1 MTPRVH
7 HEWARRVAAEY
18 TSAAVTAQ
26 VLTWCIQQGL
36 PPDLLLVAHR
46 VVGDE
51 LEHARLSHEV
61 LVALGGGDAPIELV
75 AERLTVPQP
84 LPEALVRNFC
94 LGETLA
100 VPYFAEMR
108 RRASHPAVRPVLDR
122 ILEDEAVHRAF
133 GWAALDALL
142 AEEPALIERIS
153 SALPAL
159 IAEFSGYAAPPDAPP
174 LTEEERAC
182 GLLEHAEYAALYAET
197 WRDDIGPRF
206 ERRGI
211 HAG

>member
-1 MTPRVH
+1 VTPRVH
-7 HEWARRVAAEY
+7 QEWARRVAAEY
-18 TSAAVTAQ
+18 TSAAIAAQ
-26 VLTWCIQQGL
+26 VLTWSIQQGL

-51 LEHARLSHEV
+51 LEHARVSHEV
-61 LVALGGGDAPIELV
+61 LAALGGSDEPIVLL
-75 AERLTVPQP
+75 AERLVVPHA

-94 LGETLA
+94 LGETFA

-108 RRASHPAVRPVLDR
+108 RRATHPAVRPALDR

-133 GWAALDALL
+133 GWAALDALI
-142 AEEPALIERIS
+142 AEEPALVARI
-153 SALPAL
+153 AAQLPGLVDA
-159 IAEFSGYAAPPDAPP
+159 FSGYASPPDAPL

-197 WRDDIGPRF
+197 WRDDIVPRF

-211 HAG
+211 RAE